1 MAWVRFVDGWGN
13 YCLARLGF
21 AKIRWL
27 SPGSVPKN
35 EAFWKFASIA
45 FAWGQGQSPVVLF
58 RDLLAF
64 RGWKTR
70 GQSPSQTRDLLA
82 FRGWKTRGQSPSQ
95 TCFDLL
101 ALWRLLPAGSPEV
114 GPQSRATRP
123 RVQFCFQKLRGGRC
137 GNSSNFRLY
146 HQETIVDLTLILP
159 GFRL

>member
-64 RGWKTR
+64 
-70 GQSPSQTRDLLA
+70 S
-82 FRGWKTRGQSPSQ
+82 GWKTRGQSPSQ